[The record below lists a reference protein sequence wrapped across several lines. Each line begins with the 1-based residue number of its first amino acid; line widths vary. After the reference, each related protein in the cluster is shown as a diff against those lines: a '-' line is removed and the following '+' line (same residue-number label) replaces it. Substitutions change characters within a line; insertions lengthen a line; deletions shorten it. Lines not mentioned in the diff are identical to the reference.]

1 MLDKNWPQ
9 LGYRADIQGLRAL
22 AVLLVIIFHAD
33 FHFLKGG
40 YLGVDVFFVISGY
53 LISGLLFKE
62 LSLAGRI
69 DFKRFYARRIR
80 RILPLS
86 VFVTCATLIFFA
98 YHFSPVELRELSKTT
113 LFTSLFS
120 SNIWFIIQATD
131 YFGTN
136 TESNPLL
143 HTWSL
148 GVEEQFYFMWPALIA
163 LLPIFSSN
171 RNVWKW
177 QVLFVSLLSLVAF
190 LYLFYE
196 NQPLAF
202 FGMPT
207 RAWQFGFGALIHF
220 IPAYKMTNRFALNSI
235 AITGLAFILFTSMH
249 VSSGFSGNPW
259 WALLPT
265 IGACAIIWTGQVSK
279 EHLVSRL
286 LSIPPI
292 VFAGTLSYS
301 LYLWHWPVLMYL
313 KLDDGY
319 LNYLDVFIGLLV
331 ILGLSFLSYKYIE
344 TALRS
349 HRKLNSNSRTF
360 LLGVGLV
367 FVGVGVSLFFYGYAK
382 VALDSKGQQK
392 IAAVQFASKDTRK
405 CITKITDVILA
416 DCILGDV
423 DSDISI
429 VLLGDSKIQQ
439 WMPVVSELGRKHG
452 WKVIPLIKAGCPP
465 VYVDIYLG
473 YLGREY
479 RECNGWRDLAIN
491 ALINQKPDVIL
502 LSHYA
507 GYTLMKNGGKSSA
520 TSEGWREGYRKLS
533 EKLATVDSK
542 LLYLRDNPQ
551 FPMHVPNC
559 LSREVGGGDISES
572 MCEVPIS
579 KVDVRKPIFDL
590 AVMELLQLNEAQ
602 FLDLSSQYC
611 ADEVCPTYRNG
622 VVRYTDKHHLSY
634 EFTKE
639 LSSIIE
645 EQFSRML
652 EIESQSERS
661 VR

>member
-9 LGYRADIQGLRAL
+9 LVYRADIQGLRAL

-62 LSLAGRI
+62 LSSAGRI

-86 VFVTCATLIFFA
+86 VFVTLTTLVFFA
-98 YHFSPVELRELSKTT
+98 FNLSPVELRELSKTT

-120 SNIWFIIQATD
+120 SNVWFTIQATD
-131 YFGTN
+131 YFGAN
-136 TESNPLL
+136 TDTNPLL

-148 GVEEQFYFMWPALIA
+148 GVEEQFYFLWPALIA
-163 LLPIFSSN
+163 LLPIFSTN

-190 LYLFYE
+190 LYLFNE

-207 RAWQFGFGALIHF
+207 RAWQFGFGALVHF
-220 IPAYKMTNRFALNSI
+220 IPAHKIINKFALNGI
-235 AITGLAFILFTSMH
+235 AITGLVFILFTSMY
-249 VSSGFSGNPW
+249 VTSGFSGNPW

-265 IGACAIIWTGQVSK
+265 IGACAIIWSGQVAK
-279 EHLVSRL
+279 NHLVYRFL
-286 LSIPPI
+286 AIPPV

-319 LNYLDVFIGLLV
+319 LNSLDIFIGLLV
-331 ILGLSFLSYKYIE
+331 IFGLSFLSYKYIE

-349 HRKLNSNSRTF
+349 HKKLNSNSRSF
-360 LLGVGLV
+360 LLGGSLV
-367 FVGVGVSLFFYGYAK
+367 LVGVGVSLFFYSYAK

-405 CITKITDVILA
+405 CITKITDVMLA

-479 RECNGWRDLAIN
+479 RECNEWRDLAIN
-491 ALINQKPDVIL
+491 AMLEQEPALIL

-507 GYTLMKNGGKSSA
+507 GYGFVTGGRKSPA
-520 TSEGWREGYRKLS
+520 TVHGWQEGYRKFG
-533 EKLATVDSK
+533 EKLASANSK

-551 FPMHVPNC
+551 FPMEVPNC

-572 MCEVPIS
+572 MCELAIS
-579 KVDVRKPIFDL
+579 KVQTREAIYKV
-590 AVMELLQLNEAQ
+590 AVMALEQLDDVQ
-602 FLDLSSQYC
+602 FLDLTEKYC
-611 ADEVCPTYRNG
+611 PDGLCPAYYNG
-622 VVRYTDKHHLSY
+622 VVRYTDQHHLSLD
-634 EFTKE
+634 FTQE
-639 LSSIIE
+639 LSFTIE
-645 EQFSRML
+645 HRLLLML
-652 EIESQSERS
+652 ENQ
-661 VR
+661 